1 MANQITEEM
10 RSKAE
15 LYHGD
20 ALCQAKTKL
29 LLKEV
34 GLPNG
39 LLPLRDIIEC
49 GYVEE
54 TGFVWLK
61 QKKKVEHTFPAINR
75 LVSYATEITAFVEK
89 GRIKK
94 VSGVKAKELLLW
106 VPLYEI
112 YVNDPP
118 NGKLTCKS
126 TAGVF
131 KTFPISAFEVPEE
144 DPPKEAVTDEKTT
157 AEKTKENGN
166 GAPHDVAAVAE
177 AAKVTPVVE
186 EPVKSE
192 PVAVAVAAVPTEQ
205 VAVANK

>member
-15 LYHGD
+15 VYNGD
-20 ALCQAKTKL
+20 ALCQEKTKL

-61 QKKKVEHTFPAINR
+61 QKKKVEHTFPEINR
-75 LVSYATEITAFVEK
+75 LVSYAAEITAFVEK

-131 KTFPISAFEVPEE
+131 KTYPISAFEVAEE
-144 DPPKEAVTDEKTT
+144 DPPKEDPSKDQAVTD
-157 AEKTKENGN
+157 EKTKENGN
-166 GAPHDVAAVAE
+166 GAPDVAAVAE
-177 AAKVTPVVE
+177 TNVTPVVE
-186 EPVKSE
+186 EPVKAES
-192 PVAVAVAAVPTEQ
+192 VVVAAVPTEQ

>member
-15 LYHGD
+15 VYNGD
-20 ALCQAKTKL
+20 ALCQEKTKL

-61 QKKKVEHTFPAINR
+61 QKKKVEHTFPEINR
-75 LVSYATEITAFVEK
+75 LVSYAAEITAFVEK

-112 YVNDPP
+112 YINDPP

-126 TAGVF
+126 TAGAF

-144 DPPKEAVTDEKTT
+144 DPPKEDPSKDQAVTD
-157 AEKTKENGN
+157 EKTKENGN
-166 GAPHDVAAVAE
+166 GAPDVAAVAE
-177 AAKVTPVVE
+177 AKVTPAVE
-186 EPVKSE
+186 EPVKAES
-192 PVAVAVAAVPTEQ
+192 VVVAAVPTEQ